1 MISEVKAKLGAKLMG
16 RQTSKYAR
24 SQFGRSGRRKNTE
37 VEDSVEAAA
46 RVSKGFHGRGSEYV
60 EDVIEIERYRT
71 NLAHLG
77 DLVELEILARSG
89 RSVIPIAFEE
99 HDTEGHVSVG
109 GTPDR
114 QQIVFAGG
122 DQSVDLSS
130 FDEIPMGEKKKDFVM
145 VGPVYSISYFADKHH
160 LTGPK
165 QQKDGMEYIHT
176 FGEEEGGERPVL
188 VYNRLSCLMYLV
200 GGSYEIRDE
209 GIYN

>member
-1 MISEVKAKLGAKLMG
+1 MARKRHDKSERG
-16 RQTSKYAR
+16 RQR
-24 SQFGRSGRRKNTE
+24 NHNG
-37 VEDSVEAAA
+37 VDDSVEAAA
-46 RVSKGFHGRGSEYV
+46 KLSHGFHGRGADYV

-77 DLVELEILARSG
+77 DLVELEILSRSG
-89 RSVIPIAFEE
+89 RSVIPISFEE

-122 DQSVDLSS
+122 DQSIDLSS
-130 FDEIPMGEKKKDFVM
+130 FDEIPIGEKKKDFVCL
-145 VGPVYSISYFADKHH
+145 GPVYSISYYADKHH

-176 FGEEEGGERPVL
+176 FGEEEEGERPIL
-188 VYNRLSCLMYLV
+188 IYNRLSCLLYLV
-200 GGSYEIRDE
+200 GGSYVIRDE